1 MSLSRRNLV
10 GASLLATAATATPAS
25 RVFAQAAGGDN
36 IIRIGLLEDMS
47 GPYRDITGPTSVVC
61 TQQAIREFT
70 AANPEIKVELLTAD
84 HQNKADIGLG
94 IVRQWFDQQGVDA
107 VLGVSNSALAIA
119 LKAVVEQK
127 DKLHLNTTAASSAL
141 TSEYCSPN
149 ALHWGYDTWCL
160 AHATGG
166 PLVRQGLD
174 TWFFITP
181 NYAFGKMFQGDV
193 TGAVTQAGGKVI
205 GSVSYPFPETTD
217 FSSYFLQAQASGAK
231 AIAFTGAGND
241 FVNCVK
247 QAHEFGLTQGKTT
260 FVGFSGYIN
269 SIVALGLPVAQG
281 LTEAETFYWDL
292 NDRTRAFMAR
302 VKPHLPAGTWPCQNH
317 AGDYAAAMHYLK
329 VAKAMGVA
337 KAKESGRATMI
348 AMKAMPTDDDCFGE
362 GSIRADGRVIHPS
375 YLFGVKSPEESKYP
389 GDVYKVLA
397 TTPADQAFR
406 PIADGQC
413 AMART

>member
-1 MSLSRRNLV
+1 MGLTRRRV
-10 GASLLATAATATPAS
+10 MTASLLAAASPAGRAS
-25 RVFAQAAGGDN
+25 AQSGRADGT
-36 IIRIGLLEDMS
+36 IRIGLLEDMS
-47 GPYRDITGPTSVVC
+47 GPYRDITGPTSIVC
-61 TQQAIREFT
+61 TQQAVSEFR
-70 AANPEIKVELLTAD
+70 AANPDIAVELLSAD
-84 HQNKADIGLG
+84 HQNKPDVGLA
-94 IVRQWFDQQGVDA
+94 IVRRWFDESGVDA
-107 VLGVSNSALAIA
+107 VVGVSNSALAIA

-141 TSEYCSPN
+141 TGEYCSPN
-149 ALHWGYDTWCL
+149 SLHWGYDTWCL

-181 NYAFGKMFQGDV
+181 NYAFGKMFQSDV
-193 TGAVTQAGGKVI
+193 TDAVTEAGGKVI

-217 FSSYFLQAQASGAK
+217 FSAYFLQAQSSGAK

-247 QAHEFGLTQGKTT
+247 QAQEFGLTMGKTK

-292 NDRTRAFMAR
+292 NDRTRSFMAR
-302 VKPHLPAGTWPCQNH
+302 VKPHLPEGTLPCQNH
-317 AGDYAAAMHYLK
+317 AGDYAAVVHYLK
-329 VAKAMGVA
+329 VAKAMGPA
-337 KAKESGRATMI
+337 KAKASGRATMA
-348 AMKAMPTDDDCFGE
+348 AMKATPTDDDCFGS
-362 GSIRADGRVIHPS
+362 GSIREDGRTVHPA

-389 GDVYKVLA
+389 GDLYKVLA
-397 TTPADQAFR
+397 TTPADKAFR
-406 PIADGQC
+406 PMAEGHC
-413 AMART
+413 AMIHT